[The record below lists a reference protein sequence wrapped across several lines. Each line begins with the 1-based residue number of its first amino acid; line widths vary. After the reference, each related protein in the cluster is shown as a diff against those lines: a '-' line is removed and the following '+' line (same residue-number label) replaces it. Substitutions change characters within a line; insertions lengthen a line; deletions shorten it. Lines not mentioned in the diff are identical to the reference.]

1 MSADQPTPLHKP
13 TIRLV
18 TEDEMNAAPAE
29 TSQSDPAAEG
39 EPAVK
44 SSVHD
49 GAADASAK
57 GQAARSGGSVGTS
70 AVDDEAASA
79 ASADGAAAGA
89 RPVDGASGG
98 AASADGATAGARS
111 VDDAGARAASADG
124 ASAGAKAKAAAA
136 DGAPAGAKAKAAAAD
151 GASAGA
157 SAVDREAASAA
168 SADGASS
175 IGGASAGAA
184 AADGATAAAR
194 PVDDATSAASVDGAT
209 AAARPVDDA
218 TSAGSGASGDGAPSE
233 VSAASLAADD
243 GDRAAANKPSAL
255 ATADERRLAPRG
267 YGFDDH
273 PAFHRT
279 AAWAV
284 AGGAGGGLMA
294 EAMMRTVGSVSD
306 PLPLVLAFAAA
317 GALGGISQQRGGWKA
332 AFKGG
337 VLGLFGGVV
346 GAAAF
351 GVSPWV
357 GALFLALAATPVLA
371 KGASSKAWLA
381 TAAFATFMLIGGGYV
396 VDVLLNAEIL
406 QAFLPGPLPGILAG
420 ATAGLFLGLGSAP
433 RHLGPRTEPVEAAF
447 ALTLPHSGGEV
458 RQILD
463 RGLELYRAV
472 ITALGDAEQDELH
485 QQIAGQVQS
494 LALRIAD
501 VAGRVETVPDGV
513 DDRIEALKTK
523 LDACVD
529 PAAKSTLGAAIESL
543 EEQQRAIA
551 AMHHGRER
559 ILARLEAHLVLMER
573 VRFSLA
579 HQRSADAE
587 RIGGAPTQ
595 LEEALE
601 ALTRELDSEAQA
613 VGEVYGG
620 ALIAEDD
627 PSP

>member
-136 DGAPAGAKAKAAAAD
+136 DGAP
-151 GASAGA
+151 
-157 SAVDREAASAA
+157 
-168 SADGASS
+168 
-175 IGGASAGAA
+175 GGASAGAA

-194 PVDDATSAASVDGAT
+194 PVGDATSAASVDGAT

-494 LALRIAD
+494 LALRSAD
-501 VAGRVETVPDGV
+501 AAGRVETVPDGG